1 MSIQIKKQSE
11 IISNRWAAGTTS
23 ELFIWPNQT
32 SFEARD
38 FDFRISTA
46 TVEQAETTF
55 TKFNGY
61 SRELMILAGKLQI
74 HHENL
79 YSKTLNAF
87 DVDSFEG
94 DWDTKAEGM
103 VTDFNII
110 YRGKVLAKLESNALE
125 IEQIH
130 KEEVVTKNSVTLI
143 YIWEGEINMTT
154 IEDKSST
161 ANLAKGDCVI
171 LQYDQ
176 SPESITLQCIQQ
188 ARIIV
193 ARIWY

>member
-79 YSKTLNAF
+79 YSKTLNTF

-143 YIWEGEINMTT
+143 YIWEGAISMTNL
-154 IEDKSST
+154 EDKNTT
-161 ANLAKGDCVI
+161 ANLAKGDCMI

>member
-1 MSIQIKKQSE
+1 
-11 IISNRWAAGTTS
+11 
-23 ELFIWPNQT
+23 
-32 SFEARD
+32 
-38 FDFRISTA
+38 
-46 TVEQAETTF
+46 
-55 TKFNGY
+55 
-61 SRELMILAGKLQI
+61 
-74 HHENL
+74 
-79 YSKTLNAF
+79 
-87 DVDSFEG
+87 
-94 DWDTKAEGM
+94 M

-125 IEQIH
+125 IDQIH

-143 YIWEGEINMTT
+143 YIWEGAISMTNLD
-154 IEDKSST
+154 DKTST

-176 SPESITLQCIQQ
+176 SPESISLQCINQ

>member
-11 IISNRWAAGTTS
+11 ITSNRWAAGTTS

-46 TVEQAETTF
+46 TVEQTETTF

-61 SRELMILAGKLQI
+61 SRELMILAGSLQI

-79 YSKTLNAF
+79 YSKTLNTF

-94 DWDTKAEGM
+94 DWDTNAEGM

-143 YIWEGEINMTT
+143 YIWDGAISITT
-154 IEDKSST
+154 LDDKTST

-176 SPESITLQCIQQ
+176 SPESISLQCINQ

>member
-11 IISNRWAAGTTS
+11 ITSNRWAAGTTS

-46 TVEQAETTF
+46 TVEQTETTF

-61 SRELMILAGKLQI
+61 SRELMILAGRLQI

-79 YSKTLNAF
+79 YSKTLNTF

-94 DWDTKAEGM
+94 DWDTNAEGM

-143 YIWEGEINMTT
+143 YIWDGAISITT
-154 IEDKSST
+154 LDDKTST

-176 SPESITLQCIQQ
+176 SPESISLQCINQ